1 MRRSAVLALIVVLT
15 LAACGDRGKKEK
27 PLSVPGEKLYAL
39 EGRILGRDAANNSL
53 NVDHKAIPG
62 YMEAMVMDY
71 PVRGAAVQSLPS
83 DNSRIT
89 ARLHVTDTA
98 YWLTDVKQV
107 P

>member
-1 MRRSAVLALIVVLT
+1 MRRSAALALIALL
-15 LAACGDRGKKEK
+15 LAACGDRSKQEK

-39 EGRILGRDAANNSL
+39 EGRITGRDAPSNL
-53 NVDHKAIPG
+53 LRVDHKAIPG
-62 YMEAMVMDY
+62 YMEAMTMDY
-71 PVRGAAVQSLPS
+71 PVRGAAVQSLPT